1 MEKELEATNRSPSA
15 GPGQCLLGAAIAG
28 GFALPLYW
36 LSRSIAR
43 GFAER
48 PIASTNPTAINISV
62 AVRTLVT
69 GGCVLM
75 TGVFALA
82 AVGLLVLAIQ
92 MLLQR
97 SRQQT

>member
-1 MEKELEATNRSPSA
+1 MEQGSEEMKRLPST
-15 GPGQCLLGAAIAG
+15 GLGQCLLGSAIAG
-28 GFALPLYW
+28 GIALPLYW
-36 LSRSIAR
+36 LTHSIAR
-43 GFAER
+43 SFADK

-69 GGCVLM
+69 GGFALA

-82 AVGLLVLAIQ
+82 AVGLLLLALQ
-92 MLLQR
+92 LLVQG